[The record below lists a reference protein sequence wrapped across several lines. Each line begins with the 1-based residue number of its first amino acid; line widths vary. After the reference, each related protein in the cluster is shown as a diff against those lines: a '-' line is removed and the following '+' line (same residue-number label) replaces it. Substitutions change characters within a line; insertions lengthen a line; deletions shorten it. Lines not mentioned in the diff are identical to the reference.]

1 MNVNSRSPREFR
13 LAQFR
18 AFRVTKIRDNS
29 MLDTR
34 LLVIVDESPASER
47 AVKYVGKF
55 AGGRKGFHICLV
67 HVLPPFPPRLL
78 EHGGAEDPAK
88 EARLEADLKSA
99 QRRWTSDAKKKLQKV
114 LDKSRAVLQKAG
126 VPARAMQTLFCE
138 PEEGPYA
145 ARSILNMAREC
156 RSRTVVVGRRS
167 VSWFHELFSQE
178 LSEELLRH
186 GKGFCVWAVE

>member
-1 MNVNSRSPREFR
+1 
-13 LAQFR
+13 
-18 AFRVTKIRDNS
+18 

-34 LLVIVDESPASER
+34 LLVVVDESAASER

-55 AGGRKGFHICLV
+55 VGKRRGFHICLV
-67 HVLPPFPPRLL
+67 HILPPLPPRLL

-88 EARLEADLKSA
+88 EARLSADLKSE

-114 LDKSRAVLQKAG
+114 LDKARAILQKAG
-126 VPARAMQTLFCE
+126 IPTGAMQALFCE

-145 ARSILNMAREC
+145 AESILNMAREY

-178 LSEELLRH
+178 LSEELLRR